1 MPRSSVRLALAAALT
16 VSTLAACSS
25 PGAGGAGSAADAD
38 AFPNKP
44 VTWVVPYAAGGN
56 TDAISRVVAKA
67 MGKELGADVIVENK
81 PGGSGAIGMQQIMG
95 AKPDGYTVGLFTTG
109 TMVVTPLLNKLG
121 YDETKFTNV
130 GLMLTQPVVIM
141 TGASAKYPTFAAL
154 VEAAKAKPEG
164 VSIGVPG
171 ASTPQA
177 YELTRMAKDHGVS
190 FAIVPFDSNAE
201 VVNALRGGN
210 VDAIALNASGDIRKQ
225 LDSGDLKA
233 VAVGEP
239 ERLPW
244 LPEVPTLVE
253 SGFAKLDA
261 SGTLIGLTAP
271 AGLPKPVE
279 DKLGKALAVALTDP
293 AVVELLG
300 KDNIPNTFVGGQDL
314 DVRLADRKGIYSG
327 MVGQ

>member
-239 ERLPW
+239 ERLP
-244 LPEVPTLVE
+244 
-253 SGFAKLDA
+253 
-261 SGTLIGLTAP
+261 
-271 AGLPKPVE
+271 
-279 DKLGKALAVALTDP
+279 
-293 AVVELLG
+293 
-300 KDNIPNTFVGGQDL
+300 
-314 DVRLADRKGIYSG
+314 
-327 MVGQ
+327 